1 MSHIKEV
8 AIYAVLMFVAMLSL
22 TLMAPVIQEFIID
35 RFNASNTEASMFFS
49 LEMLAYVIFAMIWG
63 SLSDKCG
70 KRKFF
75 IVFGFAGSAVLYF
88 LMVHAN
94 TLPILLI
101 LRFIQGAIT
110 VMAWSL
116 VMTSALD
123 SVPKTSYGKTM
134 GVIGMA
140 MMLGMAFGAPLGGFL
155 AERYNVFVPMYLT
168 SFLFLMGTLISAT
181 RYMMF
186 ALKTSPIPCLNPSKF

>member
-1 MSHIKEV
+1 M
-8 AIYAVLMFVAMLSL
+8 
-22 TLMAPVIQEFIID
+22 
-35 RFNASNTEASMFFS
+35 
-49 LEMLAYVIFAMIWG
+49 
-63 SLSDKCG
+63 
-70 KRKFF
+70 
-75 IVFGFAGSAVLYF
+75 
-88 LMVHAN
+88 
-94 TLPILLI
+94 PILLI

-181 RYMMF
+181 QIHDVRIEDIGNEDVKIAMKLG
-186 ALKTSPIPCLNPSKF
+186 ASGIAVSSAITKAKNPAKKLRELI